1 MIKENLKI
9 IAALF
14 SVFFLTESTAQSST
28 TAGNAILESNTIT
41 TAVPFLRINPDA
53 RAGALGYA
61 AIATKPDA
69 NGLFA
74 NASKMAFIEH
84 RDADGELSTSGNN
97 FGVALTFIPWL
108 RGIANDVYMADLVGY
123 YNIRNKKNPD
133 IQQSISASL
142 RFFSLG
148 NIVFTNGSGTETG
161 QGNPQELAFDINYAR
176 KLSKKFGVGLGL
188 RYIYSN
194 LAAASV
200 TSSAR
205 PGNAVAADLSMF
217 YTTPIEMKKGL
228 EGMDFNFGAAITNIG
243 SKMTYTQ
250 DGVAANQD
258 FLPANLGIGFGLEM
272 DIDKYN
278 EINVYFDVNK
288 LMVPSPKDSTNA
300 PGTWDKDGNGVA
312 DYREGSQVSGLFT
325 SFGDAPGGFVEE
337 LAEYNI
343 GGGIEYVYN
352 NLFMARLGYFYEAPS
367 KGSRRFLSAG
377 AGIKYSVFTLNA
389 AYIIPTSNPPGPLDN
404 TMYFSLLFDFNS
416 GKKKAATPVD
426 IN

>member
-1 MIKENLKI
+1 
-9 IAALF
+9 
-14 SVFFLTESTAQSST
+14 
-28 TAGNAILESNTIT
+28 
-41 TAVPFLRINPDA
+41 
-53 RAGALGYA
+53 
-61 AIATKPDA
+61 
-69 NGLFA
+69 
-74 NASKMAFIEH
+74 MAFIEY
-84 RDADGELSTSGNN
+84 RDPKTGEISTAGNN

-123 YNIRNKKNPD
+123 YNLRNKKNPE

-148 NIVFTNGSGTETG
+148 NIVFTNDIGTETG
-161 QGNPQELAFDINYAR
+161 QGNPQELAFDVNYAR
-176 KLSKKFGVGLGL
+176 KLSKNVGIGLGL

-194 LAAASV
+194 LGAATVSTNV
-200 TSSAR
+200 K

-217 YTTPIEMKKGL
+217 YTTPIEIKKGL

-250 DGVAANQD
+250 DGVEANKD
-258 FLPANLGIGFGLEM
+258 FLPANLGLGFGLEM

-288 LMVPSPKDSTNA
+288 LLVPTPDTI
-300 PGTWDKDGNGVA
+300 DVDGIAGP
-312 DYREGSQVSGLFT
+312 DYKTKSQIAGLFT
-325 SFGDAPGGFVEE
+325 SFGDAPGGFKEE
-337 LAEYNI
+337 MAEFNI

-389 AYIIPTSNPPGPLDN
+389 AYIIPTSKPPGPLDN

-416 GKKKAATPVD
+416 GIKKAATPPAA
-426 IN
+426 N

>member
-1 MIKENLKI
+1 MIKENFKI
-9 IAALF
+9 IGAIF
-14 SVFFLTESTAQSST
+14 SVLFLFETNAQTATNTGSDIV
-28 TAGNAILESNTIT
+28 NSNTIT

-61 AIATKPDA
+61 SVGTHADA
-69 NGLFA
+69 NGIFA
-74 NASKMAFIEH
+74 NAAKMAFIEH
-84 RDADGELSTSGNN
+84 RDKTGEISTAGNN

-123 YNIRNKKNPD
+123 YNLRNKKNPE

-148 NIVFTNGSGTETG
+148 NIVFTNDIGTETG
-161 QGNPQELAFDINYAR
+161 QGNPQELAFDVNYAR
-176 KLSKKFGVGLGL
+176 KLSKNVGVGLGL

-194 LAAASV
+194 LGAATVTTGSV
-200 TSSAR
+200 K

-250 DGVAANQD
+250 DGIESNKD
-258 FLPANLGIGFGLEM
+258 FLPANLGLGFGLEM

-278 EINVYFDVNK
+278 EINIYFDVNK
-288 LMVPSPKDSTNA
+288 LLVPTPDTVDVQGGSNGGP
-300 PGTWDKDGNGVA
+300 DGVP
-312 DYREGSQVSGLFT
+312 DYKTKSQIAGLFT
-325 SFGDAPGGFVEE
+325 SFGDAPGGFKEE
-337 LAEYNI
+337 MAEFNI

-389 AYIIPTSNPPGPLDN
+389 AYIIPTSKPPGPLDN

-416 GKKKAATPVD
+416 GNKKAATPPPA
-426 IN
+426 N

>member
-1 MIKENLKI
+1 MIKENFKI

-14 SVFFLTESTAQSST
+14 GVLFLFEAKAQS
-28 TAGNAILESNTIT
+28 AGNTGAAIVNSNTIT

-61 AIATKPDA
+61 AVATSPDA
-69 NGLFA
+69 NGIFA

-84 RDADGELSTSGNN
+84 RDKLGEISTAGNN

-123 YNIRNKKNPD
+123 YNIRNKKNPE
-133 IQQSISASL
+133 IQQSISSSL

-148 NIVFTNGSGTETG
+148 NIVFTNDSGNETG

-176 KLSKKFGVGLGL
+176 KLSKKVGVGLGL

-194 LAAASV
+194 L
-200 TSSAR
+200 SSSTIDGAK

-217 YTTPIEMKKGL
+217 YTTPIPIKKGL
-228 EGMDFNFGAAITNIG
+228 EGMRFNFGTAITNIG
-243 SKMTYTQ
+243 SKMTYTG
-250 DGVAANQD
+250 DGVEANKD
-258 FLPANLGIGFGLEM
+258 FLPANLGLGFGLEM
-272 DIDKYN
+272 DIDKFN
-278 EINVYFDVNK
+278 AINIYFDINK
-288 LMVPSPKDSTNA
+288 LLVPTPDTVDVQGGSNGGP
-300 PGTWDKDGNGVA
+300 DGVP
-312 DYREGSQVSGLFT
+312 DYKTKSQIAGLFT
-325 SFGDAPGGFVEE
+325 SFGDAPGGFKEE
-337 LAEYNI
+337 MAEFTI

-416 GKKKAATPVD
+416 GIKKVKEAPVKQ
-426 IN
+426 